1 MIFVI
6 VNNKERQVFGI
17 NNKELFGIK
26 KVNCLE
32 HRSSLN
38 KTKVREKGIP
48 FF

>member
-17 NNKELFGIK
+17 N
-26 KVNCLE
+26 KVTCLE

-38 KTKVREKGIP
+38 KTKVRENGIP

>member
-26 KVNCLE
+26 TVNCLE

-38 KTKVREKGIP
+38 KTKKKKVHH
-48 FF
+48 FLD